1 MFICIIFG
9 STGVWRKY
17 NWQSWWDSLL
27 VLLNY
32 RRSNIFWYRF
42 ETYWLTFNFANQT
55 MNDCSERTI
64 AFVLFWILAGMILP
78 CSPENN
84 VDNQD
89 RDTFKF
95 LVWCAASN
103 VTFLSE
109 WLKDKHIF
117 LCALKCLE
125 YQFLY
130 IVFQKTK
137 MPSYFIPRKHR

>member
-32 RRSNIFWYRF
+32 DTSVRRSNIFWYRF
-42 ETYWLTFNFANQT
+42 EIYWLTFNFANQT
-55 MNDCSERTI
+55 MNYCSERTI

-103 VTFLSE
+103 VTFFIRMTTYISMCIEMLRISIFIYSIS
-109 WLKDKHIF
+109 KD
-117 LCALKCLE
+117 
-125 YQFLY
+125 
-130 IVFQKTK
+130 
-137 MPSYFIPRKHR
+137 